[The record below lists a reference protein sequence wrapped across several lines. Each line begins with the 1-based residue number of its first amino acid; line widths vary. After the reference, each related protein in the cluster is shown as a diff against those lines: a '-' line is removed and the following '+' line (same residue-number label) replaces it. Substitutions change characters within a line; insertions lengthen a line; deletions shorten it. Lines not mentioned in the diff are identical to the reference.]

1 VHRGHAAAITT
12 ARALTLNDAFAL
24 HPHRFK
30 GKPPMPPIV
39 PDKVYINPPLAKDTD
54 TQKTL

>member
-1 VHRGHAAAITT
+1 
-12 ARALTLNDAFAL
+12 
-24 HPHRFK
+24 
-30 GKPPMPPIV
+30 MPPIV